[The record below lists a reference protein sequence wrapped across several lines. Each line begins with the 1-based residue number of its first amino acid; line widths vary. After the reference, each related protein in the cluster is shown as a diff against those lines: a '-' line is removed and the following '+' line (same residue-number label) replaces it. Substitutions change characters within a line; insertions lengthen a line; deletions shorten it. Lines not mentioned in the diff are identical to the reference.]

1 MADKTPDD
9 NMRQR
14 FREALDRKQGKG
26 GDSKGLVDATGKAVN
41 SGENVAKQR
50 TFRRRAGG

>member
-9 NMRQR
+9 DMRQR

-26 GDSKGLVDATGKAVN
+26 ADGKGLVDSTGKAVN